1 MRGIAVYH
9 GLEYTTY
16 ITNTEVMMVKKQ
28 VHVRQVQ
35 KTGNLLRSFLIWAG
49 IAITILTAALLMGDV
64 ISDRVALYMMAVVL
78 VAFGVS
84 LVDFDVDDDD

>member
-1 MRGIAVYH
+1 
-9 GLEYTTY
+9 
-16 ITNTEVMMVKKQ
+16 MMVKKQ

-64 ISDRVALYMMAVVL
+64 ISDRVALYMIAVVL

>member
-1 MRGIAVYH
+1 
-9 GLEYTTY
+9 
-16 ITNTEVMMVKKQ
+16 MVKKQ

-64 ISDRVALYMMAVVL
+64 ISDRVALYMIAVVL
-78 VAFGVS
+78 VAFGFS

>member
-1 MRGIAVYH
+1 
-9 GLEYTTY
+9 
-16 ITNTEVMMVKKQ
+16 MVKKQ

-49 IAITILTAALLMGDV
+49 IAMTILTAALLMGDV

>member
-1 MRGIAVYH
+1 
-9 GLEYTTY
+9 
-16 ITNTEVMMVKKQ
+16 MVKKR

-49 IAITILTAALLMGDV
+49 IATTVLSAALLMGDV

>member
-1 MRGIAVYH
+1 
-9 GLEYTTY
+9 
-16 ITNTEVMMVKKQ
+16 MVKKQ

-49 IAITILTAALLMGDV
+49 IAITILTVAFLMGDV

-78 VAFGVS
+78 VAFGIS

>member
-1 MRGIAVYH
+1 MEG
-9 GLEYTTY
+9 
-16 ITNTEVMMVKKQ
+16 MMVKKQ

-49 IAITILTAALLMGDV
+49 IAITILTVALLMGDV

-78 VAFGVS
+78 VAFGIS

>member
-1 MRGIAVYH
+1 
-9 GLEYTTY
+9 
-16 ITNTEVMMVKKQ
+16 MVKKQ

-49 IAITILTAALLMGDV
+49 IAITILTAAFLMGDV

-78 VAFGVS
+78 VAFGFS

>member
-1 MRGIAVYH
+1 
-9 GLEYTTY
+9 
-16 ITNTEVMMVKKQ
+16 MMVKKQ

-78 VAFGVS
+78 VAFGVP

>member
-1 MRGIAVYH
+1 MEG
-9 GLEYTTY
+9 
-16 ITNTEVMMVKKQ
+16 MMVKKQ

-49 IAITILTAALLMGDV
+49 IAITILTVAFLMGDV

-78 VAFGVS
+78 VAFGIS

>member
-1 MRGIAVYH
+1 
-9 GLEYTTY
+9 
-16 ITNTEVMMVKKQ
+16 MVKKQ

-35 KTGNLLRSFLIWAG
+35 KTGNLLRSFLIWVG
-49 IAITILTAALLMGDV
+49 IAITILTVAFLMGDV

-78 VAFGVS
+78 VAFGIS

>member
-1 MRGIAVYH
+1 
-9 GLEYTTY
+9 
-16 ITNTEVMMVKKQ
+16 MVKKQ

-49 IAITILTAALLMGDV
+49 IAITMLTVALLMGDV

-78 VAFGVS
+78 VAFGIS

>member
-1 MRGIAVYH
+1 
-9 GLEYTTY
+9 
-16 ITNTEVMMVKKQ
+16 MVKKQ

-49 IAITILTAALLMGDV
+49 VAITILTAALLMGDV

-78 VAFGVS
+78 FAFGVS

>member
-1 MRGIAVYH
+1 
-9 GLEYTTY
+9 
-16 ITNTEVMMVKKQ
+16 MMVKKQ

-49 IAITILTAALLMGDV
+49 IAMTILTAALLMGDV

>member
-1 MRGIAVYH
+1 MEG
-9 GLEYTTY
+9 
-16 ITNTEVMMVKKQ
+16 MMVKKQ

-49 IAITILTAALLMGDV
+49 IAITILTVAFLMGDI

-78 VAFGVS
+78 VAFGIS

>member
-1 MRGIAVYH
+1 
-9 GLEYTTY
+9 
-16 ITNTEVMMVKKQ
+16 MVKKQ

-49 IAITILTAALLMGDV
+49 IAITILTVALLMGDV

-78 VAFGVS
+78 VAFGIS
-84 LVDFDVDDDD
+84 LVDFDVDDAD

>member
-1 MRGIAVYH
+1 
-9 GLEYTTY
+9 
-16 ITNTEVMMVKKQ
+16 MVKKQ

-49 IAITILTAALLMGDV
+49 IAITILTVAFLMGDI

-78 VAFGVS
+78 VAFGIS

>member
-1 MRGIAVYH
+1 
-9 GLEYTTY
+9 
-16 ITNTEVMMVKKQ
+16 MVKKH

-49 IAITILTAALLMGDV
+49 IAMTVLAAALLMGDV

-78 VAFGVS
+78 LSFGFS

>member
-1 MRGIAVYH
+1 
-9 GLEYTTY
+9 
-16 ITNTEVMMVKKQ
+16 MVKKQ

-49 IAITILTAALLMGDV
+49 IAMTILTAALLMGDV

-78 VAFGVS
+78 VAFGFS

>member
-1 MRGIAVYH
+1 
-9 GLEYTTY
+9 
-16 ITNTEVMMVKKQ
+16 MVKKQ

-49 IAITILTAALLMGDV
+49 IAITILTVALLMGDV

-78 VAFGVS
+78 VAFGIS

>member
-1 MRGIAVYH
+1 
-9 GLEYTTY
+9 
-16 ITNTEVMMVKKQ
+16 MMVKKQ

>member
-1 MRGIAVYH
+1 
-9 GLEYTTY
+9 
-16 ITNTEVMMVKKQ
+16 MVKKQ

-49 IAITILTAALLMGDV
+49 IAVTILTVAFLMGDV

-78 VAFGVS
+78 VAFGIS

>member
-1 MRGIAVYH
+1 
-9 GLEYTTY
+9 
-16 ITNTEVMMVKKQ
+16 MVKKQ

-78 VAFGVS
+78 VAFGFS

>member
-1 MRGIAVYH
+1 MTKMEG
-9 GLEYTTY
+9 
-16 ITNTEVMMVKKQ
+16 MMVKKQ

-49 IAITILTAALLMGDV
+49 IAITILTVALLMGDV

-78 VAFGVS
+78 VAFGIS

>member
-1 MRGIAVYH
+1 MEG
-9 GLEYTTY
+9 
-16 ITNTEVMMVKKQ
+16 MMVKKQ

-49 IAITILTAALLMGDV
+49 IAITILTVAFLMGDV

-78 VAFGVS
+78 VAFGFS

>member
-1 MRGIAVYH
+1 
-9 GLEYTTY
+9 
-16 ITNTEVMMVKKQ
+16 MVKKR

-49 IAITILTAALLMGDV
+49 IATTVLSAALLMGGV
-64 ISDRVALYMMAVVL
+64 ISDRVALYMIAVVL
-78 VAFGVS
+78 VAFGFS

>member
-1 MRGIAVYH
+1 
-9 GLEYTTY
+9 
-16 ITNTEVMMVKKQ
+16 MVKKQ

-49 IAITILTAALLMGDV
+49 IAITILTVALLMGDV

>member
-1 MRGIAVYH
+1 
-9 GLEYTTY
+9 
-16 ITNTEVMMVKKQ
+16 MVKKQ

-84 LVDFDVDDDD
+84 LVDFDVDDDN

>member
-1 MRGIAVYH
+1 
-9 GLEYTTY
+9 
-16 ITNTEVMMVKKQ
+16 MMVKKQ

-49 IAITILTAALLMGDV
+49 IAITILTVAFLMGDV

-78 VAFGVS
+78 VAFGIS

>member
-1 MRGIAVYH
+1 
-9 GLEYTTY
+9 
-16 ITNTEVMMVKKQ
+16 MVKKQ

-49 IAITILTAALLMGDV
+49 IAITMLTVAFRMGDI

-78 VAFGVS
+78 VAFGIS

>member
-1 MRGIAVYH
+1 MQ
-9 GLEYTTY
+9 L
-16 ITNTEVMMVKKQ
+16 MVKKQ

-49 IAITILTAALLMGDV
+49 IAITILTVAFLMGDV

-78 VAFGVS
+78 VAFGIS

>member
-1 MRGIAVYH
+1 MEG
-9 GLEYTTY
+9 
-16 ITNTEVMMVKKQ
+16 MMVKKQ

-49 IAITILTAALLMGDV
+49 IAITMLTVALLMGDV

-78 VAFGVS
+78 VAFGIS

>member
-1 MRGIAVYH
+1 
-9 GLEYTTY
+9 
-16 ITNTEVMMVKKQ
+16 MVKKQ
-28 VHVRQVQ
+28 VDVRQVQ

-49 IAITILTAALLMGDV
+49 IAITILTVAFLMGDI

-78 VAFGVS
+78 VAFGIS

>member
-1 MRGIAVYH
+1 
-9 GLEYTTY
+9 
-16 ITNTEVMMVKKQ
+16 MMVKKR

-49 IAITILTAALLMGDV
+49 IATTVLSAALLMGGV
-64 ISDRVALYMMAVVL
+64 ISDRVALYMIAVVL
-78 VAFGVS
+78 VAFGFS

>member
-1 MRGIAVYH
+1 
-9 GLEYTTY
+9 
-16 ITNTEVMMVKKQ
+16 MVKKQ

>member
-1 MRGIAVYH
+1 
-9 GLEYTTY
+9 
-16 ITNTEVMMVKKQ
+16 MVKKQ

-49 IAITILTAALLMGDV
+49 IAITILTAALLVGDV

>member
-1 MRGIAVYH
+1 
-9 GLEYTTY
+9 
-16 ITNTEVMMVKKQ
+16 MVKKQ

-64 ISDRVALYMMAVVL
+64 ISDRVALYMIAVVL

>member
-1 MRGIAVYH
+1 
-9 GLEYTTY
+9 
-16 ITNTEVMMVKKQ
+16 MVKKQ

-35 KTGNLLRSFLIWAG
+35 KTGNLLRSFLIWVG

-64 ISDRVALYMMAVVL
+64 ISDRVALYMIAVVL

>member
-1 MRGIAVYH
+1 
-9 GLEYTTY
+9 
-16 ITNTEVMMVKKQ
+16 MVKKQ

-49 IAITILTAALLMGDV
+49 IAITILTAALLMGNV

-78 VAFGVS
+78 VAFGFS

>member
-1 MRGIAVYH
+1 
-9 GLEYTTY
+9 
-16 ITNTEVMMVKKQ
+16 MVKKQ

-84 LVDFDVDDDD
+84 LVDFDVDDYD